1 MIKEISMFPSG
12 CKSHR
17 CIVGFQ
23 CTCFHLP
30 QDRYDIK
37 HHKMFSSIQTYAT
50 YYLRI
55 ALWCN
60 KTDENLRYFQ
70 SFKKIIEKN
79 LFKTKTENVI
89 QRKYILFRKKEQQVK
104 LVCTK
109 YPQYDASQL
118 GWGLT
123 LMAESAVS
131 TASCL

>member
-60 KTDENLRYFQ
+60 KTDLNLRYFQ

-89 QRKYILFRKKEQQVK
+89 QRKYILFRKKRTTSK
-104 LVCTK
+104 T
-109 YPQYDASQL
+109 
-118 GWGLT
+118 GLYQIPSIRRQ
-123 LMAESAVS
+123 SARLRSYVNGRECS
-131 TASCL
+131 

>member
-1 MIKEISMFPSG
+1 
-12 CKSHR
+12 
-17 CIVGFQ
+17 
-23 CTCFHLP
+23 
-30 QDRYDIK
+30 
-37 HHKMFSSIQTYAT
+37 MFSSIQTYAT

-60 KTDENLRYFQ
+60 KTDLNLRYFQ

-104 LVCTK
+104 RVCTK